1 MSRRAKAGYNTKAE
15 VVGLDTEGFCA
26 LPKQAMAEVMQCL
39 STTALDVLPAET
51 VAEVMRSSL
60 GPGSDAMS
68 DGTLHAL

>member
-1 MSRRAKAGYNTKAE
+1 MGYNTKAE

-26 LPKQAMAEVMQCL
+26 LPKQAMPEVMQRL
-39 STTALDVLPAET
+39 STTALDALPGET

-60 GPGSDAMS
+60 GHGSNAMG